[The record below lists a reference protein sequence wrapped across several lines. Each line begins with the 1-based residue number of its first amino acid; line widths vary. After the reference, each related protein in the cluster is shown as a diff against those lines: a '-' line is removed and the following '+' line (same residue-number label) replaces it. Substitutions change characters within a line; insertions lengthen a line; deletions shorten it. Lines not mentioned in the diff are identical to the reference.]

1 MNRGLVYE
9 KLNEISLAIS
19 DLDMSIKLDKNYLP
33 AYYNRGIIN
42 YKIKNFQESIRDFT
56 TCLKIQMS
64 SIFFYKLGFS
74 YEGLGDYNNS
84 IDNLLR
90 AGVLA
95 LREDNREIQLLS
107 FKKILD
113 LSAEKE
119 IMDNRIVLAG
129 LIYFHVN
136 NETEI
141 IKQLLNKDLKKVDKI
156 LKIIL
161 RDIDD
166 FLANKI
172 THDELQ
178 NNLIDQFKKID
189 KFKAEIIYSN
199 WFISIQYLI
208 MSFLKERNK

>member
-1 MNRGLVYE
+1 M
-9 KLNEISLAIS
+9 
-19 DLDMSIKLDKNYLP
+19 
-33 AYYNRGIIN
+33 
-42 YKIKNFQESIRDFT
+42 
-56 TCLKIQMS
+56 
-64 SIFFYKLGFS
+64 
-74 YEGLGDYNNS
+74 
-84 IDNLLR
+84 
-90 AGVLA
+90 
-95 LREDNREIQLLS
+95 
-107 FKKILD
+107 
-113 LSAEKE
+113 
-119 IMDNRIVLAG
+119 
-129 LIYFHVN
+129 N